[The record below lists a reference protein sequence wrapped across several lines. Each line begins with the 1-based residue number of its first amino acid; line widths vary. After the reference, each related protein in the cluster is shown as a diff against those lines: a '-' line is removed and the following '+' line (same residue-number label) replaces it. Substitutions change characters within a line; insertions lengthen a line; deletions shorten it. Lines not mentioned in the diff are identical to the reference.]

1 MKRCLT
7 MFVLLSLCVSTASAI
22 TIDEFVPAE
31 GTVEITTENPSFES
45 LLSCESVDDF
55 DLLLYPNMSAF
66 PLRFIDFAC
75 FNCTNTTIS
84 VSPETSEFLDTYF
97 WNGDDTQYTNA
108 EVLSAQVFVGLAM
121 MEGGADYDAFMEQVS
136 GYSAEGSAWNFL
148 AFIKDIDTCQA
159 YLQAH
164 KDYLSEDAG
173 FTGPLNN
180 GGIPFSLGLTS
191 KFDQDVKA
199 RLLDTYI
206 EYWEGLHTRLS
217 SWGVGLGEYEYYK
230 PFNPFAYEAA
240 YGLPY
245 PGSPTVEEPTDP
257 IDADAPND
265 VSSGDTSELSDISTE
280 NSHIDPNFGED
291 VKTGEAFVPENP
303 DQYVDYM
310 LGENGNSSTPEE
322 KVLPE
327 RHYGI
332 GDILLGLSVI
342 VVIVCCAVF
351 FMQDWVTK
359 RRDPFHNYPRWR

>member
-7 MFVLLSLCVSTASAI
+7 MLILLALCISVVSAI
-22 TIDEFVPAE
+22 TIEEFVPAE
-31 GTVEITTENPSFES
+31 GTVEISTENPSFES

-84 VSPETSEFLDTYF
+84 VSLETAEFLDTYF
-97 WNGDDTQYTNA
+97 WNGDDTRYTNA

-121 MEGGADYDAFMEQVS
+121 MEGGEDYDAFTEQVS
-136 GYSAEGSAWNFL
+136 GYGAEGSVWNFL
-148 AFIKDIDTCQA
+148 AFVKDIDTCQA

-199 RLLDTYI
+199 RPLDTYL
-206 EYWEGLHTRLS
+206 EYWEGLHTRLA
-217 SWGVGLGEYEYYK
+217 SWGVSLGEYEYYK

-240 YGLPY
+240 HGLPY
-245 PGSPTVEEPTDP
+245 PGGPTAEVPEEPTGV
-257 IDADAPND
+257 D
-265 VSSGDTSELSDISTE
+265 VSTEILPEDVGGLPDVSIE

-310 LGENGNSSTPEE
+310 LGENGSTSTPEE

-327 RHYGI
+327 RHYGV

-351 FMQDWVTK
+351 FIQDWVTK